1 MRPLLYVLS
10 FLAVLGLGFW
20 AYRENYTT
28 QAALRDVAGLQDEIA
43 TLHESLAIQRAEWA
57 FLNRPQRLRELTVL
71 NFDRLGLMA
80 MEPHQF
86 GRATDVTYPPP
97 PSLADGVSGLGIGN
111 PVDTSGILGGGASV
125 TDPLNADPE
134 AQTP

>member
-10 FLAVLGLGFW
+10 FIAVLGLGFW

-28 QAALRDVAGLQDEIA
+28 QGALREVAALQDEIA
-43 TLHESLAIQRAEWA
+43 GLQESLAIQRAEWA
-57 FLNRPQRLRELTVL
+57 YLNRPDRLRELVTV
-71 NFDRLGLMA
+71 NFDRLGLMP

-86 GRATDVTYPPP
+86 GATAQIAYPLPP
-97 PSLADGVSGLGIGN
+97 AIADSIVELGIEA
-111 PVDTSGILGGGASV
+111 PVDISGVL
-125 TDPLNADPE
+125 PADPE

>member
-28 QAALRDVAGLQDEIA
+28 QGALREVAALQDEIA
-43 TLHESLAIQRAEWA
+43 ALQESLSIQRAEWA
-57 FLNRPQRLRELTVL
+57 YLNRPDRLRELVTV
-71 NFDRLGLMA
+71 NFERLGLMP

-86 GRATDVTYPPP
+86 GEARDVAYPLP
-97 PSLADGVSGLGIGN
+97 PSLADSVSELTIEA
-111 PVDTSGILGGGASV
+111 PVDISGVL
-125 TDPLNADPE
+125 PADPE